1 MPPAGKNDRMKNL
14 QNTPLRTRK
23 LARKIAA
30 QHPQPGQ
37 IDTLRRL
44 NRTEYRN
51 AIRDLL
57 VLDIDAAALLPADES
72 SHGFD
77 NITVGDLSPT
87 LLNRYIIAAQKIS
100 RLAVGV
106 PRKSPEGH
114 TIRIPPDP
122 TQEEHVPGLP
132 LGTRGGTLIPYT
144 FPQDGEYEIQIHLTR
159 DRNEHVEGL
168 SGTHELELLLDRERL
183 KVFTVKKPK
192 KRNDH
197 TKLDAHLKTAFKSPP
212 DRATSA
218 SPLSRSLH
226 RCSKPSD
233 SPTILIST
241 AIGTR
246 AFTCHFSGFDHRPLP
261 GYRPQ

>member
-1 MPPAGKNDRMKNL
+1 M
-14 QNTPLRTRK
+14 
-23 LARKIAA
+23 
-30 QHPQPGQ
+30 
-37 IDTLRRL
+37 
-44 NRTEYRN
+44 
-51 AIRDLL
+51 
-57 VLDIDAAALLPADES
+57 LPADES

-114 TIRIPPDP
+114 TIRIPPDT

-197 TKLDAHLKTAFKSPP
+197 TKLDAHLKT
-212 DRATSA
+212 RIQVSA
-218 SPLSRSLH
+218 GPRDLGVTFIK
-226 RCSKPSD
+226 KPS
-233 SPTILIST
+233 SPVSYTHLT
-241 AIGTR
+241 
-246 AFTCHFSGFDHRPLP
+246 LP
-261 GYRPQ
+261 TKA